1 MPKNTKRITIYTLL
15 ALVFAEILWG
25 ANKPVIKLGL
35 ETVPLPIY
43 LSVTVMGA
51 ALLIAPLAFRDWK
64 RLNSKDYTIL
74 IIGSLISIT
83 LGNVALLLGLQ
94 KVPAVNA
101 SLIGLFAPLI
111 LFILSVQFLREKLS
125 LKTFI
130 DVLDAESGNVL
141 QRFGIIHSGPDNKG
155 KNIAGKAHELD
166 RSLDENLGRSL
177 SKTGGNM
184 TKAELSDVMK
194 FF

>member
-155 KNIAGKAHELD
+155 KNIAVKHM
-166 RSLDENLGRSL
+166 S
-177 SKTGGNM
+177 
-184 TKAELSDVMK
+184 
-194 FF
+194 